1 MSVLTKTQAKRVK
14 GHVSPQG
21 DVIALPTQHGT
32 IQRTHKTQPTEKLD
46 VVPNTPQQ
54 SARCAQG
61 LCFGGLGHNAEM
73 DYGLSSALC
82 ERFVNRSDGDF
93 SDAVYI
99 ALLFHTR

>member
-1 MSVLTKTQAKRVK
+1 MVANTR
-14 GHVSPQG
+14 
-21 DVIALPTQHGT
+21 
-32 IQRTHKTQPTEKLD
+32 
-46 VVPNTPQQ
+46 PN
-54 SARCAQG
+54 SQG

-99 ALLFHTR
+99 AAALSYSLRYISANTSCIVLTSKSIKCFYSVSMCVISVAIMGS